1 MMRIVSAVIFLLFTL
16 PGLAQ
21 TTDAAKNTR
30 QLLSLQDSL
39 KQLSTTFINNINEAE
54 RYNANYAFIKT
65 LVNALK
71 IPRSFNFPFDSLK
84 TISVQHAPDKR
95 FRIFTWHVMNNDG
108 SYRYYGT
115 VQMNNPDGRLTMYPL
130 VDYSAGF
137 KNAADSITTN
147 DKWYGAQYYKI
158 IPVTYNVKTP
168 YYILL
173 GWKGNTPKS
182 TKKVID
188 VIYFKDN
195 KAYFGMPVFDGD
207 TEAPNKKRIIFEYTR
222 QVSMGLNYDAKGS
235 MIVFDHLAPPD
246 PKLKGNFESYGPDMS
261 YDGYKLLNGRWKLVQ
276 DIQLKNPPTEADNNF
291 NDPTKLKGS
300 GPVRRF

>member
-1 MMRIVSAVIFLLFTL
+1 MNKILRILIFLIISL
-16 PGLAQ
+16 PATAQ
-21 TTDAAKNTR
+21 HTGITKPPV
-30 QLLSLQDSL
+30 SLNSFQDSL
-39 KQLSTTFINNINEAE
+39 LQLSKTFINNQSEPE

-65 LVNALK
+65 LVHALK
-71 IPRSFNFPFDSLK
+71 TPRSFNFKFDSLK
-84 TISVQHAPDKR
+84 TISIQTSQDRR

-115 VQMNNPDGRLTMYPL
+115 VQMNNPDGKLVMFPL
-130 VDYSAGF
+130 VDYSAAF
-137 KNAADSITTN
+137 RNPADSVTTN

-158 IPVTYNVKTP
+158 IPVTYNVKVP

-195 KAYFGMPVFDGD
+195 KAFFGMPVFDGD
-207 TEAPNKKRIIFEYTR
+207 KENPNKKRIIFEYTR
-222 QVSMGLNYDAKGS
+222 QVSMGLNYDPKANL
-235 MIVFDHLAPPD
+235 IVFDHLAPPD

-261 YDGYKLLNGRWKLVQ
+261 YDGYKLTNGRWKLVE
-276 DIQLKNPPTEADNNF
+276 DIEMKNPPSESDNNF
-291 NDPTKLKGS
+291 NDPKKLKGS
-300 GPVRRF
+300 SIRTN